1 MAYNNKK
8 ILQVL
13 IGEIGK
19 VPERRDGY
27 KEDLT
32 HLLIEVLQLER
43 EHAISRTTVV
53 KNIADQ
59 VNTVG
64 MSLYRSRTGSR
75 IDQGGS

>member
-1 MAYNNKK
+1 MAYNDKK
-8 ILQVL
+8 ILRVL
-13 IGEIGK
+13 SGEIGK
-19 VPERRDGY
+19 IPERYDDY

-32 HLLIEVLQLER
+32 HLLIDVLRLER

-64 MSLYRSRTGSR
+64 MSLYRSYTDSR
-75 IDQGGS
+75 D